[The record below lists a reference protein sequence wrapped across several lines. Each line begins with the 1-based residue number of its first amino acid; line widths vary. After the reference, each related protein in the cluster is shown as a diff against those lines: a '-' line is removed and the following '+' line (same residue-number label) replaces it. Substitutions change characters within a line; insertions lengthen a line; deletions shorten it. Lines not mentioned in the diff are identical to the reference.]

1 MGFPFTI
8 AAFIVI
14 IMGGLGNLTG
24 GIFAGFL
31 LGFIETYGVALTS
44 ASWSSILLYGVFLL
58 ALILRPEGILTERQA
73 VR

>member
-1 MGFPFTI
+1 MQEHLSRSLVVVG
-8 AAFIVI
+8 AS
-14 IMGGLGNLTG
+14 L
-24 GIFAGFL
+24 L

-58 ALILRPEGILTERQA
+58 ALFLRPEGILTARQA